1 MRSVW
6 MTMLLGVVACGSG
19 STVGGADAK
28 PLPGDAPGGDGVV
41 TAFRRCVGRPFTP
54 IAAAGFATSG
64 GGFTA
69 ALGGPVHAAE
79 DVVVPSAPHA
89 VARFAYG
96 ALTSAL
102 TSEPV
107 AVFIDDCS
115 GWRSLGEVTT
125 DADGGVDVPVGQE
138 LAPGVYEA
146 TFEVL
151 GDASIVTGY
160 VWSLPA
166 GTHLVISDIDGTLT
180 TSDTE
185 LFLQL
190 LNGSYVPTAYP
201 MAPELTTTHADRGHV
216 VVYITG
222 RPYYLTQ
229 RTRDWLAGKAFAAG
243 PLHLAPS
250 TGAALPTNGGVGD
263 FKKAWLEELVAKG
276 YILDLAYGNATTD
289 IYAYTG
295 AGIAADHQ
303 WIIGTNGGMDGTNA
317 VVDTWAARVTDVA
330 QAPAVAQPFAW

>member
-1 MRSVW
+1 
-6 MTMLLGVVACGSG
+6 MLLGVAACGG
-19 STVGGADAK
+19 TATGGADAK
-28 PLPGDAPGGDGVV
+28 PLPGDAPVGGDGGDP
-41 TAFRRCVGRPFTP
+41 AFRRCVGRPFTP
-54 IAAAGFATSG
+54 VAAAGFATGG

-79 DVVVPSAPHA
+79 DIVVPSAPHVA
-89 VARFAYG
+89 ARFAYG
-96 ALTSAL
+96 ALASAL

-107 AVFIDDCS
+107 AVFLDDCS

-125 DADGGVDVPVGQE
+125 DGDGAVDVPVGE
-138 LAPGVYEA
+138 DLAPGVYEA

-151 GDASIVTGY
+151 GDASVVTGY
-160 VWSLPA
+160 LWSLPA
-166 GTHLVISDIDGTLT
+166 GTHLAVTDIDGTLT

-190 LNGSYVPTAYP
+190 LNGSYVPSAYP
-201 MAPELTTTHADRGHV
+201 SAAELTTTHADKGHV
-216 VVYITG
+216 VVYVTG

-229 RTRDWLAGKAFAAG
+229 RSRDWLAGLAFAPG

-263 FKKAWLEELVAKG
+263 FKKAWLEDLIARG
-276 YILDLAYGNATTD
+276 YVLDLAYGNATTD

-295 AGIAADHQ
+295 AGVAADQQ

-317 VVDTWAARVTDVA
+317 VTDTWAARVTDVGQA
-330 QAPAVAQPFAW
+330 QAVTQPFAW